1 MDAPILFQTEDG
13 VARITLN
20 RPQVYNSFNRAMAF
34 LLIERLDKCAS
45 DNSIRAVLLTG
56 AGKAFCAG
64 QDLQEVVDPA
74 GPSLANIL
82 KEHYNPV
89 ISRIRALEKP
99 VVCAVNGVAA
109 GAGANIALAC
119 DITLAAASASFIQA
133 FSKIGLIPDSG
144 GTFFLPRL
152 IGFQK
157 ALALALLGDRVS
169 ASEAEAMGM
178 IYKVLPE
185 EALETEA
192 LRMAQMLAQMP
203 TKGLGLTKR
212 AFNASLGNDLSTQL
226 QLEEVL
232 QIAAGQTEDFQ
243 EGVQAFLEKRKPM
256 FKGH

>member
-1 MDAPILFQTEDG
+1 MDAPILFQIEDG

-34 LLIERLDKCAS
+34 LLLEHLDECAS
-45 DNSIRAVLLTG
+45 DGRIRAVLLTG

-64 QDLQEVVDPA
+64 QDLQEVVDPD
-74 GPSLANIL
+74 GPSLTNIL

-89 ISRIRALEKP
+89 VARIRALEKP
-99 VVCAVNGVAA
+99 VLCAINGVAA

-169 ASEAEAMGM
+169 ASDAQAMGM
-178 IYKVLPE
+178 IYKVLPDE
-185 EALETEA
+185 ELMTEA
-192 LRMAQMLAQMP
+192 LRMAQVLAQMP

-212 AFNASLGNDLSTQL
+212 AFNASLSNDLNAQL
-226 QLEEVL
+226 QLEEAL
-232 QIAAGQTEDFQ
+232 QTAAGQTDDFR
-243 EGVQAFLEKRKPM
+243 EGVQAFLEKRKPV